1 MAAPTEEQIKQLEA
15 QLSQVSD
22 ALTEYKKLSAK
33 LSTGG
38 TAKATGPIPPKE
50 VGATPKPQ
58 PQRPTKEEVDSA
70 WDKFSAASDSF
81 AKQLSGVGMGTPTP
95 GTGRPMETADS
106 PDLRT
111 SFSSFIQSVGTSL
124 SKAQDSLDSQARESF
139 KASAGAG
146 GPLLPTLYRIPKL
159 SAEVK
164 FAFDKTTEKGLN
176 LLFFSKK
183 DQASEAHQQS
193 IAFDIVA
200 TPPPPELL
208 ERLKRDIPTLQLVL
222 APSVREEVLDAIQR
236 FRQSQKEQG
245 KTAATALEELELNF
259 LPKSNSADSTKDRLV
274 IIEVPDPTTRRYLV
288 FAAGKSSSP
297 DRAHEVGAW
306 HVELKDPEK
315 PGIQAVLRYSS
326 EGESGENQGFLREFI
341 LGVGDRQA
349 KFLAGLRLA

>member
-22 ALTEYKKLSAK
+22 ALAEYKRLSAK

-50 VGATPKPQ
+50 VGAPPKAQ

-70 WDKFSAASDSF
+70 WDKFSAASDLF

-124 SKAQDSLDSQARESF
+124 SMAQDSLDSQARESF

-208 ERLKRDIPTLQLVL
+208 ERLKRDVPTLQLVL
-222 APSVREEVLDAIQR
+222 APSLRQAVLEGIQR
-236 FRQSQKEQG
+236 FRDLRRELGDVKPKKLEQ
-245 KTAATALEELELNF
+245 LELAH
-259 LPKSNSADSTKDRLV
+259 LPGPQGADNPADRLL
-274 IIEVPDPTTRRYLV
+274 IIEVPASNARRFLL
-288 FAAGKSSSP
+288 FAAGDSSDADS
-297 DRAHEVGAW
+297 DHEVGAW
-306 HVELKDPEK
+306 HVDLTDPEDPK
-315 PGIQAVLRYSS
+315 LKAVLRFSS
-326 EGESGENQGFLREFI
+326 EGDSGENQGFLKEFVLD
-341 LGVGDRQA
+341 LGKRQA
-349 KFLAGLRLA
+349 EFLRGLRPA